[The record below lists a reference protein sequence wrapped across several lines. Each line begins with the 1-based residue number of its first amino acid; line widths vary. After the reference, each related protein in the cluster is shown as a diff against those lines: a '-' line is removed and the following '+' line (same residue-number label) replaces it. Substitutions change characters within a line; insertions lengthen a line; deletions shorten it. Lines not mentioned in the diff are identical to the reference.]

1 MPFVPKNYMT
11 DGGNETV
18 IGGKLTIKPGAKVS
32 GIARVPDTGTTGHY
46 LKKTSSG
53 CSWATLPSTP
63 DASTTTKGLV
73 KQAAAVADATGEAPT
88 AAEFNALLAALKSA
102 GLMSST

>member
-18 IGGKLTIKPGAKVS
+18 IGGKLTIKPGAKVD
-32 GIARVPDTGTTGHY
+32 GLPTPGH
-46 LKKTSSG
+46 
-53 CSWATLPSTP
+53 A
-63 DASTTTKGLV
+63 TTTVYGSV
-73 KQAAAVADATGEAPT
+73 KKASKVADAAGEAPT